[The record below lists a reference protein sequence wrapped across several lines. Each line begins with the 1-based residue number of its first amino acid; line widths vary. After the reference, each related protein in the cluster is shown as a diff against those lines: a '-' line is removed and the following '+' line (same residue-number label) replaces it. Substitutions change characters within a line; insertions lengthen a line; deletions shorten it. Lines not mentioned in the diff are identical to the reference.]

1 MSAPETAGP
10 LGSWFGQQCCRPSR
24 RWWWRANAVW
34 RSVPPQF
41 ATSKPADAA
50 VFRHGLHEA
59 IELWTEEYVRWGLVA
74 ASRFSDNI
82 VLKPHHDLECYEIRT
97 R

>member
-1 MSAPETAGP
+1 MLVARQGGVVVGA
-10 LGSWFGQQCCRPSR
+10 
-24 RWWWRANAVW
+24 
-34 RSVPPQF
+34 PPQF

-59 IELWTEEYVRWGLVA
+59 IESWAEECVRWALVA

-82 VLKPHHDLECYEIRT
+82 VLKPHHDLEFYEIRT